1 MDQVCHGTGI
11 CSVYNTHPA
20 EQKMELFVVV
30 TFSLNELYFLPP
42 CVCMGAIYQGPR
54 YFVVF
59 CCYYEV
65 VMKILPFP
73 SKGPASKFEELVHPH
88 ITYLYR
94 LAFRFCGNQ
103 EDAEDLVQD
112 LLIKLYPKRDELE
125 KVEKLRP
132 WMTTSLYRMFVD
144 GYRKKSRSPL
154 ELIDDETAFYDT
166 TVSDDSTPDKTL
178 AEDQRINEIQ
188 IAFNRLS
195 ENHRVLL
202 TLHDVE
208 GYRLVEIESMLGTP
222 VGTLKS
228 RIHRARARMREL
240 LANDLQK

>member
-1 MDQVCHGTGI
+1 
-11 CSVYNTHPA
+11 
-20 EQKMELFVVV
+20 
-30 TFSLNELYFLPP
+30 
-42 CVCMGAIYQGPR
+42 
-54 YFVVF
+54 
-59 CCYYEV
+59 
-65 VMKILPFP
+65 MKILPFP
-73 SKGPASKFEELVHPH
+73 GSKPASRFEELVHPH
-88 ITYLYR
+88 INYLYR

-144 GYRKKSRSPL
+144 NFRKKARSPL

-166 TVSDDSTPDKTL
+166 TVSEDPTPDKTL
-178 AEDQRINEIQ
+178 AEDQRINQ
-188 IAFNRLS
+188 LQAAFNRLS

-202 TLHDVE
+202 TLHDIE
-208 GYRLVEIESMLGTP
+208 GYRLVEIESMLSVP

-240 LANDLQK
+240 LSSGF

>member
-1 MDQVCHGTGI
+1 
-11 CSVYNTHPA
+11 
-20 EQKMELFVVV
+20 
-30 TFSLNELYFLPP
+30 
-42 CVCMGAIYQGPR
+42 
-54 YFVVF
+54 
-59 CCYYEV
+59 
-65 VMKILPFP
+65 MKTLPFP
-73 SKGPASKFEELVHPH
+73 GKGPASTFEALVHPH
-88 ITYLYR
+88 INYLYR

-144 GYRKKSRSPL
+144 GYRKKARSPL
-154 ELIDDETAFYDT
+154 ELIDDETAFYET
-166 TVSDDSTPDKTL
+166 TVSDDFTPDMTL

-188 IAFNRLS
+188 AAFNRLS

-202 TLHDVE
+202 TLHDIE
-208 GYRLVEIESMLGTP
+208 GYRLVELESMLDIP

-228 RIHRARARMREL
+228 RIHRARARMRDM
-240 LANDLQK
+240 LAGDS